1 MFVRGLRCSA
11 SMRYP
16 LKIFLFAE
24 EDMVVTGF
32 VSPRFQCNVGL
43 RIELSSILLFYRLFH
58 FRSQIC
64 FTCKKNKKLCKK
76 TVFRLGLSEVHL

>member
-32 VSPRFQCNVGL
+32 VSPRF
-43 RIELSSILLFYRLFH
+43 
-58 FRSQIC
+58 
-64 FTCKKNKKLCKK
+64 
-76 TVFRLGLSEVHL
+76 